1 MRDRTEREWSSGEVE
16 VLARAVV
23 RAPSVHNSQPWS
35 LALPESRAELSE
47 RTDLALPHQD
57 PGGADRLIS
66 CGAAL
71 ANLVLA
77 VRVLGWQADVA
88 VPDGYPPL
96 VAVVAAIGR
105 EPPSDHELHA
115 YTAISRRRS
124 HRRTFSPVPVAPT
137 TLSRIVDPVPEGVLC
152 HAVGA
157 EEKETL
163 AELLETAARA
173 IKGDAG
179 LQAELAAWTSAWRT
193 DGVGDGL
200 VMPGYD
206 KASLPWAGLVR
217 ETSVIPDVRTLASTL
232 EKETLLIFCAEDSRA
247 GRVSAGVAM
256 QRTWLSAVDEGLA
269 ASVVSQ
275 PLHVPAVRTR
285 LAAALSLPVPP
296 QMIMRLGYPDGSVR
310 RTARRP
316 VGDLLRRSDRG
327 LLS

>member
-1 MRDRTEREWSSGEVE
+1 MRHESEREWSSGEVE

-35 LALPESRAELSE
+35 LALPGLRAELSE
-47 RTDLALPHQD
+47 RADVALPHQD
-57 PGGADRLIS
+57 PGGADRLVS

-77 VRVLGWQADVA
+77 VRVLGWRADVA
-88 VPDGYPPL
+88 MPEGEPPL
-96 VAVVAAIGR
+96 VAFVAAAER

-115 YTAISRRRS
+115 YAAISRRRS
-124 HRRTFSPVPVAPT
+124 HRRSFSPVPVAPT
-137 TLSRIVDPVPEGVLC
+137 TLSRIIDPLLEGVLC
-152 HAVGA
+152 HVVGP
-157 EEKETL
+157 EYTETVG
-163 AELLETAARA
+163 ELLETAARV

-200 VMPGYD
+200 VTPGYD
-206 KASLPWAGLVR
+206 KAGLPWAGLVR
-217 ETSVIPDVRTLASTL
+217 ETTVIPDVGTLASRL
-232 EKETLLIFCAEDSRA
+232 AQETLLIFCAEDSRA

-256 QRTWLSAVDEGLA
+256 QRAWLAAVDEGLA
-269 ASVVSQ
+269 ASVLSQ
-275 PLHVPAVRTR
+275 PLHVAAVRAR
-285 LAAALSLPVPP
+285 LAAALSLAVPP

-316 VGDLLRRSDRG
+316 AGDLLRRPDRG
-327 LLS
+327 LSP